1 MDKVDQSDDP
11 AFELGV
17 HARRSCMLLV
27 SFRCVADGDGRAIL
41 PISTTA
47 VEDASGRA
55 ADPMNPWRAIEYTH
69 VDQRILRVRF
79 HIIGNAR
86 IEDVGKSQSC
96 MVSKLRIIW
105 KQTVDSDTAGELAF
119 QNS

>member
-47 VEDASGRA
+47 FEDASGRA

-69 VDQRILRVRF
+69 MDQSRRVRF
-79 HIIGNAR
+79 HIIGN
-86 IEDVGKSQSC
+86 V
-96 MVSKLRIIW
+96 
-105 KQTVDSDTAGELAF
+105 
-119 QNS
+119 